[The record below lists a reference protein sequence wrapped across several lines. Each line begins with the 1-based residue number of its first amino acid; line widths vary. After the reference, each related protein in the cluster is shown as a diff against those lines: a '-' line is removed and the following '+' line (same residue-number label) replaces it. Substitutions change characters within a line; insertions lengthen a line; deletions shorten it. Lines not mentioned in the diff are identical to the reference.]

1 VALTAV
7 FVRDDDEEIAGA
19 MPVGG
24 DRFRMMLELIGAVA
38 PDGEATAKVDF
49 PAERV
54 IVEHLREG
62 DRFLLIAGS
71 RPLADVA
78 ITTVLW
84 KRRPPHRF
92 APEEFERACLEEIRH
107 AFETSGFARRDESE
121 LGLRY
126 EGARLEGRFP
136 DTRLVLELE
145 DLRRKRIELRAYDL
159 YSSIWD
165 APFIGGR
172 EGPGLGGGVHRA
184 SGRGAAPP
192 RQTRCSGRS
201 RICRSWVTRRSP
213 RPDQSVG

>member
-1 VALTAV
+1 MLTS
-7 FVRDDDEEIAGA
+7 D
-19 MPVGG
+19 G
-24 DRFRMMLELIGAVA
+24 DGRKRLH
-38 PDGEATAKVDF
+38 
-49 PAERV
+49 PAERE

-84 KRRPPHRF
+84 KRRPPHGF
-92 APEEFERACLEEIRH
+92 APEEFERACLEEVRH
-107 AFETSGFARRDESE
+107 AFETSGFARRAESE

-172 EGPGLGGGVHRA
+172 EGPDWVAASIALAVEEPLPPDDEMLGE
-184 SGRGAAPP
+184 
-192 RQTRCSGRS
+192 
-201 RICRSWVTRRSP
+201 VTF
-213 RPDQSVG
+213 RPLLGD